1 MSTYYLCKNRRYN
14 LEWIGKIDNERIVI
28 FECSD
33 EYDIRIGDELLGN
46 IGPLGKTL
54 LLNVTNKESIEA
66 IVKEIK

>member
-1 MSTYYLCKNRRYN
+1 MKGTVIYYDPETDCFSL
-14 LEWIGKIDNERIVI
+14 KIDDEKIVI

>member
-1 MSTYYLCKNRRYN
+1 MKGTVIYYDPGTDCFSL
-14 LEWIGKIDNERIVI
+14 KIDIERIVI

-33 EYDIRIGDELLGN
+33 EYDIQIGDELLGN

-54 LLNVTNKESIEA
+54 LLNVANKESIEA